1 MKMKTEDALA
11 HFNGN
16 GAKVAEAARV
26 SRQAVH
32 KWGEYVPEISAYYI
46 ALATAGALVFDEESY
61 KRRARA

>member
-26 SRQAVH
+26 SRQAVN
-32 KWGEYVPEISAYYI
+32 KWGEFVPEISAYFISI
-46 ALATAGALVFDEESY
+46 ATKGALEFDQDSY
-61 KRRARA
+61 KRRNR